1 MALDI
6 DFKHLHYL
14 TIFNLMPQIESI
26 PKIWN
31 NILYVLLDSGG
42 CDFYSIIV
50 DKYCYLLPSTVTDIL
65 RHTGRDLVNQVANDY
80 CDFRLRNSQ

>member
-26 PKIWN
+26 PKIWD
-31 NILYVLLDSGG
+31 NILSVLLHSGE

-50 DKYCYLLPSTVTDIL
+50 DKHSYLLPSTVTNIL

-80 CDFRLRNSQ
+80 YDFRLRNS